1 MKRRLTILFA
11 MLMSVCALTG
21 CDKKKE
27 EAKALATETYVE
39 ENEVQVVYHDTENV
53 DFRIAVIE
61 GEMSRGYERLM
72 EDAAKE
78 EAANKYRFYKYSDFS
93 NFHVYLENGMME
105 IAVISLKDALAIEEE
120 KPGLLC
126 LLAINGENEE
136 GYYATVAKTDFVKM
150 YPFAVQ
156 VFLEEMQYSSKE
168 EPCILGEEMKML
180 VQDYLTENELHLVE
194 DGFYYPLPEVT
205 EEVIDTEASE

>member
-1 MKRRLTILFA
+1 
-11 MLMSVCALTG
+11 
-21 CDKKKE
+21 
-27 EAKALATETYVE
+27 
-39 ENEVQVVYHDTENV
+39 
-53 DFRIAVIE
+53 
-61 GEMSRGYERLM
+61 
-72 EDAAKE
+72 
-78 EAANKYRFYKYSDFS
+78 
-93 NFHVYLENGMME
+93 
-105 IAVISLKDALAIEEE
+105 
-120 KPGLLC
+120 
-126 LLAINGENEE
+126 
-136 GYYATVAKTDFVKM
+136 M